1 VNSSPP
7 PLREGALVNPGQET
21 LTADVVIIGSGMGG
35 GTLAWALKDTGL
47 DVLII
52 ERGQFLPRE
61 PENSQPDHVF
71 IKKRYVT
78 SEPWY
83 DAKTGQ
89 PFQPGVYYWVGGN
102 TKMYGACLPRFRR
115 SDFEEVAHQEGFSP
129 AWPFSYDDL
138 EPFYAKAE
146 ERYEVHG
153 VVGEDPTEPEH
164 STPYLYPPLSH
175 EPAVERLAERL
186 RQQGLHPFHMANG
199 IHLPSMAERRADA
212 TSDGSP
218 SPTGAKSDAENRAV
232 RPALESKAVRLLLG
246 AYVRRLDT
254 SSDGHTVT
262 AAEAQ
267 MGDRKVRIEAKT
279 FVICGGAVNSAA
291 LLLRSANDQHREGL
305 GNSSGLLG
313 RNYMVHNST
322 FFLAVNPAR
331 RNDTAWQKTL
341 GLNDWYEAGPATPYP
356 LGNLQMLGKLRAP
369 MIKAARSWAPLWAL
383 KMITDRSL
391 DIYLTTEDLPRLDN
405 RVIID
410 GDKIMINWTPNN
422 TAPHEEL
429 VKRVSR
435 VVRKAGYPIVLTER
449 MGIATN
455 SHMCGTAVAGADP
468 SHNVLDTDCRS
479 HDVGN
484 LYVVDGSFFPSSAAL
499 NPALT
504 IAANA
509 LRVAPTIA
517 SSTPDGLCRPDQPSI
532 LTNIYPSAEQMC
544 AAGPED
550 RLSSSLTCRIVRS
563 GHRPRPP

>member
-7 PLREGALVNPGQET
+7 PLREGALVNPDQET

-78 SEPWY
+78 SKPWY
-83 DAKTGQ
+83 DAKTRQ

-115 SDFEEVAHQEGFSP
+115 SDFEEVAHHEGVSP

-146 ERYEVHG
+146 ELYEVHG

-164 STPYLYPPLSH
+164 STPYPYPPLSH
-175 EPAVERLAERL
+175 EPAVERLAARL

-232 RPALESKAVRLLLG
+232 RPALESEGVRLLLG

-267 MGDRKVRIEAKT
+267 MDDRRVRIEA
-279 FVICGGAVNSAA
+279 
-291 LLLRSANDQHREGL
+291 R
-305 GNSSGLLG
+305 
-313 RNYMVHNST
+313 
-322 FFLAVNPAR
+322 
-331 RNDTAWQKTL
+331 
-341 GLNDWYEAGPATPYP
+341 
-356 LGNLQMLGKLRAP
+356 
-369 MIKAARSWAPLWAL
+369 
-383 KMITDRSL
+383 
-391 DIYLTTEDLPRLDN
+391 
-405 RVIID
+405 
-410 GDKIMINWTPNN
+410 
-422 TAPHEEL
+422 
-429 VKRVSR
+429 
-435 VVRKAGYPIVLTER
+435 
-449 MGIATN
+449 
-455 SHMCGTAVAGADP
+455 
-468 SHNVLDTDCRS
+468 
-479 HDVGN
+479 
-484 LYVVDGSFFPSSAAL
+484 PSSSVAERSTQ
-499 NPALT
+499 PRCCRVRRMT
-504 IAANA
+504 SIAK
-509 LRVAPTIA
+509 
-517 SSTPDGLCRPDQPSI
+517 D
-532 LTNIYPSAEQMC
+532 
-544 AAGPED
+544 
-550 RLSSSLTCRIVRS
+550 
-563 GHRPRPP
+563 